1 MNLPDVV
8 DGGLCTGCGG
18 CVSALS
24 RNPGDAMPRSM
35 KMTEDGYLRPEPALP
50 LPPAEQR
57 IFESVCAGARIDGKA
72 AEPDY
77 HPLWGPIR
85 RLATGYATDPEVR
98 YRGSSGG
105 VLTALAIGLVEAGE
119 VEFVL
124 SSSADNDDPVGNRTA
139 PRTDRAAMLQA
150 AGSRYGPSS
159 PLAGLEAHLQAGR
172 KFAFIGKPCDVAT
185 VARMAKQDPR
195 IGELIP
201 YRFAFFCAG
210 VPSRLGTLA
219 VLDALGVSYEDLFR
233 FQYRGD
239 GWPGLARATRRDGSE
254 ESMDYNSSWGTILNR
269 YLQQR
274 CKVCPDGT
282 GEFADI
288 ACADAW
294 YGKDGYPDFTERDG
308 RSLIVARSEAGER
321 LLARLEQAGL
331 ISTEPLDVDEIERMQ
346 PYQVNRKRNVLSR
359 STGTQLAGGKAGR
372 FRRLAL
378 LSLLL
383 SDEPENQLRNAFGA
397 FKRSRAKAKR

>member
-1 MNLPDVV
+1 MNLPAVV
-8 DGGLCTGCGG
+8 NGGLCTGCGG

-24 RNPGDAMPRSM
+24 RNPGDAMPRVM

-50 LPPAEQR
+50 LPPAQQR

-72 AEPDY
+72 SESNY

-105 VLTALAIGLVEAGE
+105 VLTALAIGLVETGE

-124 SSSADNDDPVGNRTA
+124 SSSADNDDPIGNLTM
-139 PRTDRAAMLQA
+139 PRADRAAMLQA

-159 PLAGLEAHLQAGR
+159 PLAGLEGHLQAGR
-172 KFAFIGKPCDVAT
+172 KFAFVGKPCDVAT
-185 VARMAKQDPR
+185 LTRMAKQDSR
-195 IGELIP
+195 IDELIP
-201 YRFAFFCAG
+201 YRLAFFCAG

-219 VLDALGVSYEDLFR
+219 VLNALNVSYEDLVR

-254 ESMDYNSSWGTILNR
+254 ESMDYNSSWGSILNR
-269 YLQQR
+269 HLQHR

-294 YGKDGYPDFTERDG
+294 YGKDGYPDFAERDG
-308 RSLIVARSEAGER
+308 RSLIVARSEAGQR
-321 LLARLEQAGL
+321 LLARLEQAGQ
-331 ISTEPLDVDEIERMQ
+331 ISTEPLDIEEIARMQ

-359 STGTQLAGGKAGR
+359 STGTQLAGGKTGR
-372 FRRLAL
+372 FRGLAL
-378 LSLLL
+378 LPLLL
-383 SDEPENQLRNAFGA
+383 SDNPLNQLRNLFGSI
-397 FKRSRAKAKR
+397 KRSRRQAKR

>member
-1 MNLPDVV
+1 MNLADVV
-8 DGGLCTGCGG
+8 NSGLCTGCGG

-24 RNPGDAMPRSM
+24 RASGDAMPRSM
-35 KMTEDGYLRPEPALP
+35 GLNDDGYLRPQPALL

-57 IFESVCAGARIDGKA
+57 IFEGVCAGARIDGKA
-72 AEPDY
+72 ADPDY
-77 HPLWGPIR
+77 HSLWGPIR

-105 VLTALAIGLVEAGE
+105 VLTALAVELVETGE

-124 SSSADNDDPVGNRTA
+124 STAADDADPIGNLTA

-159 PLAGLEAHLQAGR
+159 PLTGLETHLQAGR
-172 KFAFIGKPCDVAT
+172 KFAFVGKPCDVAT
-185 VARMAKQDPR
+185 LARMAKQDPR
-195 IGELIP
+195 IEQLIS

-210 VPSRLGTLA
+210 VPSRLGTFA
-219 VLDALGVSYEDLFR
+219 VLDALGVSYDDLVR

-269 YLQQR
+269 HLQHR

-321 LLARLEQAGL
+321 LLARLERAGR
-331 ISTEPLDVDEIERMQ
+331 IATEPLDVGEIERMQ
-346 PYQVNRKRNVLSR
+346 PYQANRKRNVLSR
-359 STGTQLAGGKAGR
+359 SAGMQLAGGKTGR

-383 SDEPENQLRNAFGA
+383 SDKPMNQVRNAVGA
-397 FKRSRAKAKR
+397 FKRSRPYAKR